1 MFRFESQSQFEEIT
15 SFTMDL
21 LRRTRGD
28 LSENTREIIAAHL
41 IRKASK
47 AVTEESLR
55 DGCRYRVKGSGELRR
70 NHSMPARI
78 RKGVDVRNTENLHQP
93 NLKDKTRGDTHGE
106 KRRSYQ
112 DISKL
117 SPIVE
122 VETLE
127 RSTGWPKRNPSR
139 ECLYTSTPRK
149 STKFD
154 GAGLEKNQDAVSAQA
169 LAFTKAE
176 VGFQKEETTENGI
189 ISADEENEMH
199 QTDVEVDIK
208 AKSRSAFRDSIN
220 NIQRAFDRLK
230 LHFDESRELTQ
241 RNLCD
246 GDVIIHS

>member
-47 AVTEESLR
+47 AVMEESLR

-106 KRRSYQ
+106 KRISYQ

-127 RSTGWPKRNPSR
+127 RSTSWPKRNPSR

-176 VGFQKEETTENGI
+176 
-189 ISADEENEMH
+189 DEENEMN
-199 QTDVEVDIK
+199 QTVVEVDIK